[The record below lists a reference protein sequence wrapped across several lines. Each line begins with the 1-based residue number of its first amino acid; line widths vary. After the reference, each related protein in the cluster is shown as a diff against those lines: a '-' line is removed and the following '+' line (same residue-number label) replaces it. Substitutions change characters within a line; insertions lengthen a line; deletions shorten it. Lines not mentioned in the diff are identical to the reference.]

1 MPLTNEASYEEVLAK
16 LQELTGI
23 NQKSELIAAV
33 LSKGGTVPANPT
45 MNDVVNAIVGI
56 PLGKKSKGGE
66 GTLSTGTILSVTG
79 LDFKPS
85 KVIVTGANGGGSQA
99 TDGPRFTIIS
109 DETSFYYHNSENVL
123 LAKSV
128 YAIAGVTKTTGFNEP
143 NTTITSNGFTCGVMK
158 TGQPYKWWAFE

>member
-1 MPLTNEASYEEVLAK
+1 MPITNDASYEEVLAK

-45 MNDVVNAIVGI
+45 MNDIVTAIVGI

-66 GTLSTGTILSVTG
+66 GTLSTGSILAVTG
-79 LDFKPS
+79 LDFTPS
-85 KVIVTGANGGGSQA
+85 KVIVTGANNGGSQT

-109 DETSFYYHNSENVL
+109 DVPSFYYHNSNNDVF
-123 LAKSV
+123 ASSM
-128 YAIAGVTKTTGFNEP
+128 YAIAGTTKTAGFNDV
-143 NTTITSNGFTCGVMK
+143 NTAITPNGFTCGVMK
-158 TGQPYKWWAFE
+158 TQPYKWWAFE